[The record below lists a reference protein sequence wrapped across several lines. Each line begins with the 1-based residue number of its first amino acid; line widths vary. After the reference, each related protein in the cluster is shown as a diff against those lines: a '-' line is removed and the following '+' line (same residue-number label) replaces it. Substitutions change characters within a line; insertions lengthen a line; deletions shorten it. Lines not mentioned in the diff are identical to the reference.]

1 MPFDFTS
8 ATSASIDA
16 SVDRAIEN
24 GTRLVQQIVDVEGE
38 RTFENTMQPLE
49 ELAVLTSH
57 AYGQGPFLG
66 NVSID
71 EEIRDTARAAEERL
85 TKWQVEL
92 EFREDLYQAIK
103 AYSETVEAE
112 ALEPQPRRFLDFTMR
127 DFRRAGHELAEE
139 QRSELKRHQN
149 RLVELS
155 VAFSKN
161 LAEYEDYL
169 IVTPEDLDGLP
180 DGYADGL
187 KAGEEPG
194 TLKVSM
200 AYPDVLPFLENA
212 TRRDLREQVT
222 FKFNTQAVED
232 NRPIL
237 EEAVE
242 IRQRIAGIF
251 GHSSWAHH
259 GMEVKMAK
267 HPESVFEFYE
277 GLIDPL
283 TAKGSE
289 ESEALTQLLLR
300 DGHDD
305 DLRGWDFRF
314 YDTKLRREE
323 YGVDLNEVA
332 EYFPLA
338 QVIDGMFAI
347 TGEVFGLSYQRVEP
361 TNAWHED
368 VALYEIHDQD
378 SGEHIAHFFAD
389 LFPRDGKY
397 THAAA
402 FPLVAGHRQP
412 DGTYERPVSAIVANF
427 TKPAGEKPSLL
438 QHSEVLTLFHEFG
451 HILHMSL
458 TKADFARFSGANTEW
473 DFVEAPSQIME
484 NWCWD
489 TGVLARFARHY
500 ETGAHIP
507 EHIVQQLVAARDLNV
522 ALTTLRQI
530 SFGWLDMGMHGPRDD
545 RDLDSILL
553 EAQNITLLPPHEGT
567 FFPSSFGHLMGGYD
581 AGYYGYLWSEVFGD
595 DMFSRFADEG
605 ITSPT
610 VGRAYRRSVLEP
622 NGSKDASDLLRD
634 FLGRE
639 PSNEAFLTKLGILT

>member
-16 SVDRAIEN
+16 AVDQTIEDGN
-24 GTRLVQQIVDVEGE
+24 RLVQQIVDVAGE

-49 ELAVLTSH
+49 ALAVLTSH

-66 NVSID
+66 NVSTD
-71 EEIRDTARAAEERL
+71 EEMRDTARAAEERL

-103 AYSETVEAE
+103 AYSETAE
-112 ALEPQPRRFLDFTMR
+112 AQALESQPRRYLDFTMR
-127 DFRRAGHELAEE
+127 DLRRAGHELAQE
-139 QRSELKRHQN
+139 QRSELKEHQD

-169 IVTPEDLDGLP
+169 IVSPEDLDGLP
-180 DGYADGL
+180 DGYADRL

-212 TRRDLREQVT
+212 TRRDLREQIT

-242 IRQRIAGIF
+242 IRERIGGIF

-277 GLIDPL
+277 GLIEPL

-289 ESEALTQLLLR
+289 ESETLSQLLLR
-300 DGHDD
+300 DGHNDH
-305 DLRGWDFRF
+305 LRGWDFRF

-332 EYFPLA
+332 EYFPLE
-338 QVIDGMFAI
+338 QVVDGMFAI
-347 TGEVFGLSYQRVEP
+347 TGEVFGLSYQRVDP

-368 VALYEIHDQD
+368 VALYEVYDQD
-378 SGEHIAHFFAD
+378 SGEQIAHFFAD

-402 FPLVAGHRQP
+402 FPLVTGHRLP
-412 DGTYERPVSAIVANF
+412 DGTYEQPVSAIVANF
-427 TKPAGEKPSLL
+427 TKPTGEKPSLL
-438 QHSEVLTLFHEFG
+438 QHHEVLTLFHEFG

-489 TGVLARFARHY
+489 AGVLARFARHY

-507 EHIVQQLVAARDLNV
+507 EDIVQQLVAARDLNV

-545 RDLDSILL
+545 RDLDNILL
-553 EAQNITLLPPHEGT
+553 EAQNITLIPPHEGT

-595 DMFSRFADEG
+595 DMFSRFANEG

-622 NGSKDASDLLRD
+622 NGSKDAADLLRN

-639 PSNEAFLTKLGILT
+639 PSNEAFLAKLGILT